1 MYSPKLFYPSQFDF
15 IENVEG
21 YKPGGFHPV
30 AIGDVFAG
38 GRYRVVHKLGY
49 GGSSTNWLARSQS
62 GKLVALKVL
71 RADAVVSPEHVD
83 ELPELVVPLKVSEYV
98 QTKSPVACSKIQVP
112 EDYFMEKGPNGSHL
126 CLVYQLA
133 GPSVLLMSGAMTSGR
148 LRKDLAKKV
157 AKQLVCA
164 VELLHTNG
172 FVHGG
177 S

>member
-1 MYSPKLFYPSQFDF
+1 MFSPSRFFYPSQFDF
-15 IENVEG
+15 IEDVEG
-21 YKPGGFHPV
+21 YKTGGFHPV
-30 AIGDVFAG
+30 AIGDDFAG
-38 GRYRVVHKLGY
+38 GCYRVVHKLGY
-49 GGSSTNWLARSQS
+49 GGSSTIWLARTRP

-71 RADAVVSPEHVD
+71 RADVSSERFN
-83 ELPELVVPLKVSEYV
+83 ELPELVVPLRLSEYI
-98 QTKSPVACSKIQVP
+98 QARGPVACSKIQVP

-133 GPSVLLMSGAMTSGR
+133 GPSILSISGAMTGGR

-164 VELLHTNG
+164 VALLHAVG

-177 S
+177 SW